1 MSDRKSPRRP
11 SVLSSLA
18 RSLSS
23 SPRPSRRGGKSMGG
37 GGGGIWRYVAAAVGG
52 LTAGAGA
59 AHLLYSQGHKV
70 GVELR
75 PERPEPLPPKPP
87 TPEDYEAKEPG
98 RGRMARR
105 PEHIPHRGWSDIVW
119 RTGGSYFGDRVGFLA
134 GGVTFF
140 TLLSLFPLLGT
151 FVTLYG
157 LFADPSDAWGRL
169 NVLYALLPSSIA
181 EFLGGEMQRLAQN
194 SNSQLT
200 FTLIWT
206 LALSLWTANG
216 AVKVLFYGL
225 NVAYHEIEMRN
236 LVRYNLICMGFTVGA
251 IFAVLLTSVLVVGVP
266 VVVRLF
272 GLEEE
277 WGLIAPLRWPLL
289 LAGYIAALTVI
300 YRYGPCR
307 QRARWR
313 WVTPGAIFA
322 AVLSLTVSFLFSWYL
337 SNFVRTDSYGP
348 LAAMM
353 GFLLWT
359 WLSVQVILM
368 GAELNAEI
376 EHQTAVDTTTGKPLP
391 IGERGAKVAD
401 SIGAR
406 RGNPAALAFTQRQA
420 ERVADRL
427 RGRQNRKAAERVAT
441 E

>member
-1 MSDRKSPRRP
+1 MTVRVGMTARRP
-11 SVLSSLA
+11 SRLAPLRNLFARAPA
-18 RSLSS
+18 RS
-23 SPRPSRRGGKSMGG
+23 PAQAERGRVWKFL
-37 GGGGIWRYVAAAVGG
+37 AAAAGG
-52 LTAGAGA
+52 LAAGAGA

-75 PERPEPLPPKPP
+75 APRPEPLPPKVP
-87 TPEDYEAKEPG
+87 TPEDYEAHEPG
-98 RGRMARR
+98 RGRMAKR

-119 RTGGSYFGDRVGFLA
+119 RTGGSYFGDRVGFVA

-157 LFADPSDAWGRL
+157 LFADPTDAWGRL
-169 NVLYALLPSSIA
+169 QFLYALLPDSIA
-181 EFLGGEMQRLAQN
+181 EFLGGEMQRLAAN

-200 FTLIWT
+200 FTLAWT

-225 NVAYHEIEMRN
+225 NVAYHEVERRN
-236 LVRYNLICMGFTVGA
+236 IVRYNLICMAFTVGA
-251 IFAVLLTSVLVVGVP
+251 IIAVLLTSVLVVGVP